1 MIFHYQFL
9 FQSRRIKLKG
19 VNTSIPYNEAA
30 EVSSQKSQKYF
41 CLKINDDINPKI
53 GGCNMASNREP
64 QVFIFLSD
72 LLGKKI
78 VDKTG
83 KLIGHVYDITAEF
96 VEPYPLV
103 TGLTLSST
111 QKKKPLFLS
120 WKNVIDLEKNVTVV
134 ANSASELTVLN
145 LQASELLLRDDLL
158 DKQIVDTDGA
168 KVRRV
173 NDLQFLETKNGL
185 HLVHVDVGFRG
196 LIRRV
201 GLDRTMDV
209 LSEGLFDY
217 ILSDQLISWKLVQ
230 PLLSPDRLRL
240 NIAQNKLSQIH
251 PADLAD
257 ILEDLDIKQRNA
269 VFQSLDVETAAETL
283 EETDPKI
290 QVSLINNLNSEEASD
305 IIEEMSLPDAADLL
319 GDLPSAKAEG
329 ILNEMEQDIAEDVK
343 ELLAH
348 PEREAGGMMT
358 TSYLS
363 FPPHIT
369 AGEAMVVLRREAEDV
384 DMVYYIYITDDEE
397 RLLGVITLRDL
408 ILADAGTK
416 LEEIMDERVISLK
429 LDDKDDTIAEHFAKY
444 ALTAIPVVD
453 ENDRMQGTIIFKN
466 LLDVVAPHLGK

>member
-1 MIFHYQFL
+1 
-9 FQSRRIKLKG
+9 
-19 VNTSIPYNEAA
+19 
-30 EVSSQKSQKYF
+30 
-41 CLKINDDINPKI
+41 
-53 GGCNMASNREP
+53 MAINREP
-64 QVFIFLSD
+64 QVFLFLSD
-72 LLGKKI
+72 MLGKKI
-78 VDKTG
+78 VEKTG
-83 KLIGHVYDITAEF
+83 KVIGQVYDITAEF

-103 TGLTLSST
+103 TGLTIGSA
-111 QKKKPLFLS
+111 QKKKPLFLP
-120 WKNVIDLEKNVTVV
+120 WKKVTGLNEDITVDI
-134 ANSASELTVLN
+134 SSTSELVALN
-145 LQASELLLRDDLL
+145 LRPGELLLRDDLL

-173 NDLQFLETKNGL
+173 NDLQFLETKNRL

-196 LIRRV
+196 LIRRI
-201 GLDRTMDV
+201 GITKAMDV
-209 LSEGLFDY
+209 LFQGLFDY
-217 ILSDQLISWKLVQ
+217 KLSDQLISWKLVQ

-240 NIAQNKLSQIH
+240 NIAQNRLSQIH

-290 QVSLINNLNSEEASD
+290 QVSLINDLNSEEASD
-305 IIEEMSLPDAADLL
+305 IIEEMSLSEAADLL
-319 GDLPSAKAEG
+319 GDLPRAKAEG

-343 ELLAH
+343 ELLSH

-363 FPPHIT
+363 FLPQIT
-369 AGEAMVVLRREAEDV
+369 VGEAMEVLRREAADV
-384 DMVYYIYITDDEE
+384 DMVYYVYITDDEE

-408 ILADAGTK
+408 ILADAGTR

-429 LDDKDDTIAEHFAKY
+429 LNDKDDTIAEHFAKY